1 MHNPNLPYNCTYATA
16 YHVDH
21 FIPGAGSGFD
31 YSCGGRLYSGH
42 NGTDYHTWP
51 FPWHLY
57 QSDQVIAVAAAD
69 GIILVKAD
77 GQSDENCTAP
87 SASWNAV
94 YLGHADGS
102 RSWYG
107 HLKRNSLISK
117 NIGQSVSKGEMLGVI
132 ASSGSST
139 TPHLHFEVYDSSN
152 NRIDPY
158 FGNCNMLN
166 SQSWWTNQKPEREPT
181 LNLIA
186 THDAIPEHGCPS
198 INEDPHFS
206 YVFYTGDSIVTAIYF
221 HDEMAGDTSL
231 LTIKAPNN
239 TIWQSWTHVAP
250 ITSSKSWYY
259 WSWNLPISGATGLW
273 TFNIQYRNSLYT
285 RTFYF
290 SNGTSSTTNLNNK
303 NKRLIKIVD
312 MLGREIEQQYNIPIF
327 FLYDDGSI
335 EKRIISPY

>member
-1 MHNPNLPYNCTYATA
+1 MHCLFLFFFFLSIASTHSQQPYSQFGGGEFPDYKYSSCLSDYMRLAIHKELDISSSKLKAAGAFNQLYEQTVTFDWPILHNPNLAYNCTYATV

-51 FPWHLY
+51 FPWYLY
-57 QSDQVIAVAAAD
+57 QNDQVIAVAAAD

-77 GQSDENCTAP
+77 GQSDENCNAP
-87 SASWNAV
+87 AASWNAV

-107 HLKRNSLISK
+107 HLKRNSLINK

-166 SQSWWTNQKPEREPT
+166 NQSWWTNQKPEREPT

-206 YVFYTGDSIVTAIYF
+206 NVFFTGDSVVTAIYF
-221 HDEMAGDTSL
+221 HDEMAGDTSV
-231 LTIKAPNN
+231 LTIKDPNSA
-239 TIWQSWTHVAP
+239 TWQSWSHVAP
-250 ITSSKSWYY
+250 ITSSKS
-259 WSWNLPISGATGLW
+259 
-273 TFNIQYRNSLYT
+273 
-285 RTFYF
+285 F
-290 SNGTSSTTNLNNK
+290 S
-303 NKRLIKIVD
+303 V
-312 MLGREIEQQYNIPIF
+312 
-327 FLYDDGSI
+327 
-335 EKRIISPY
+335 